1 MSKPTQPP
9 HARHKPAS
17 RPNRS
22 PSPANPRLEA
32 PPDGPAQE
40 RTLKIAGFP
49 AVAALFKREPERVLR
64 LFYEDR
70 MVPKVGD
77 FCAYLARSHRP
88 YRLVD
93 GEELARVAGTVL
105 HGGIVAVAEPRP
117 LAEPDPEAVRTW
129 AGAGESLFILD
140 GVGNPHNLGAIARS
154 LAFLGFRHLL
164 ISDHPAQ
171 AGLSEAAYRVA
182 EGGLEYLSVHRVP
195 RLPLW
200 LKRIGRDYRVVGTAL
215 ARGGVPVEA
224 LRGNDPRPVALV
236 LGNEEDGLP
245 PATLEAC
252 EAIVTLRGSGAVQ
265 SLNVAATAAILAY
278 ALRAAPKPP
287 ATGPVPADRAPRK
300 APPTGRPSR
309 PAIRRTKKDPL

>member
-1 MSKPTQPP
+1 M
-9 HARHKPAS
+9 
-17 RPNRS
+17 
-22 PSPANPRLEA
+22 EA

-40 RTLKIAGFP
+40 RTLKIAGLP

-105 HGGIVAVAEPRP
+105 HGGIVAVVEPRP
-117 LAEPDPEAVRTW
+117 LVEPDPEAVRTW

-182 EGGLEYLSVHRVP
+182 EGGLEYLSIHRVP

-200 LKRIGRDYRVVGTAL
+200 LKRIGREYRVVGTAL

-224 LRGNDPRPVALV
+224 LRGDDPRPVALV

-278 ALRAAPKPP
+278 VLRTAPKPP
-287 ATGPVPADRAPRK
+287 TTGPARAPRK
-300 APPTGRPSR
+300 TPPPGRPSR